1 MTRGVPLRGGG
12 LYGFKFVKQS
22 HSSPF
27 VGGKSPFAPKKLAF
41 TKYVVAVA
49 SGKGGVGKSTV
60 SINLAIALQSIGFSV
75 GVLDADVYGP
85 SVPYLL
91 ALKGKPELDSSG
103 NSSLMLPK
111 QKYGLQV
118 MSMGFLIPEEQQER
132 AFVWRGPMV
141 GSAIEQMLYKVKW
154 SPMDCLVID
163 LPPGTG
169 DAQLSISQRVRITGA
184 VIVSTPQDIALIDA
198 KRGVDMFRRVNVPI
212 IGIVENMSYFICS
225 QCGHRE
231 PIFGEGGVERTCQ
244 VLGVSMLGAIPLR
257 TCIRETSDGGMPITK
272 GNPASEESICFQQVA
287 EKVKDYCITYASD

>member
-1 MTRGVPLRGGG
+1 MHCAKVFVTNGVPLRRGILNTG
-12 LYGFKFVKQS
+12 LKFVKSS

-27 VGGKSPFAPKKLAF
+27 VGGKSPFAPKKLPFA
-41 TKYVVAVA
+41 KYVVAVA
-49 SGKGGVGKSTV
+49 SGKGGV
-60 SINLAIALQSIGFSV
+60 
-75 GVLDADVYGP
+75 VYWF
-85 SVPYLL
+85 LR
-91 ALKGKPELDSSG
+91 KPELDSSE
-103 NSSLMLPK
+103 NSSVMLPK

-154 SPMDCLVID
+154 SLMDFLVID

-198 KRGVDMFRRVNVPI
+198 KR
-212 IGIVENMSYFICS
+212 ENMSYFICS

-231 PIFGEGGVERTCQ
+231 PIFGERGVEMTCQ

-257 TCIRETSDGGMPITK
+257 TCIRETCDRGVPITK
-272 GNPASEESICFQQVA
+272 DNPGSEEAACFQQVA
-287 EKVKDYCITYASD
+287 EKVKNYCVTHASVETAK

>member
-1 MTRGVPLRGGG
+1 MR
-12 LYGFKFVKQS
+12 QS

-27 VGGKSPFAPKKLAF
+27 VGAKSPFAPKKLAF

-60 SINLAIALQSIGFSV
+60 AVNLAIALQSNGFSV

-85 SVPYLL
+85 SLPHLL
-91 ALKGKPELDSSG
+91 ALKGKPELESSG

-111 QKYGLQV
+111 TKFGLQV

-154 SPMDCLVID
+154 SPMDFLVID

-231 PIFGEGGVERTCQ
+231 PIFGDRGVERTCQ
-244 VLGVSMLGAIPLR
+244 VLGVRMLGAIPLR
-257 TCIRETSDGGMPITK
+257 TCIRETSDQGMPITQ
-272 GNPASEESICFQQVA
+272 GSPTSEEAICFQQVA
-287 EKVKDYCITYASD
+287 EKVKEYCITGESS